1 MEITFISDTHTKHK
15 SYTSRLQKGGDVIV
29 CCGDITS
36 MGEEHDLIKFAA
48 WYDSLP
54 FQYKILIA
62 GNHDFIF
69 EQRPSQAKRILKPT
83 GITYLENEAILIDGV
98 KFYGSPITPY
108 FNNWAF
114 TRHRGM
120 EIKRCWDLVPA
131 DTQVLITHG
140 PPLGILDKI
149 SRGPHVGCETL
160 LETVQNIKPVIHA
173 FGHVHE
179 AYGTKTKEGTY
190 YINASLVNEKYQ
202 PAHQPVT
209 VSL

>member
-1 MEITFISDTHTKHK
+1 MEITFISDTHTKHN
-15 SYTSRLQKGGDVIV
+15 TFTGRLQKGGDVIV

-36 MGEEHDLIKFAA
+36 MGEEEDLSRFVA
-48 WYDSLP
+48 WYDRLP
-54 FQYKILIA
+54 FLHKILIA

-69 EQRPSQAKRILKPT
+69 EQRPSQTRRLLKPT
-83 GITYLENEAILIDGV
+83 GIIYLENEAVLIDGI
-98 KFYGSPITPY
+98 KFYGSPITP
-108 FNNWAF
+108 FSNNWAF
-114 TRHRGM
+114 TRHRGA
-120 EIKRCWDLVPA
+120 EIQWYWDQIPG

-149 SRGPHVGCETL
+149 SRGPHVGCEQL
-160 LETVQNIKPVIHA
+160 LDGVRRIKPVIHA

-179 AYGTKTKEGTY
+179 AYGTKAKEGTY

-202 PAHQPVT
+202 PVHQPVT